1 MTQGWLPQ
9 TSGRREAAAVE
20 AAWEGVYIQ
29 RADGKEDGKEVRTIL
44 GKTGGLGAELS

>member
-1 MTQGWLPQ
+1 MIPT
-9 TSGRREAAAVE
+9 RVAAAAVE

-29 RADGKEDGKEVRTIL
+29 RADGKEDGKEVRTML